1 MATELSIVI
10 SASAMIGGAMS
21 AIRTLT
27 GGLDSVRRSS
37 NILGNEQ
44 SRLRSEI
51 DRLGTSSAVP
61 ALQRQYERLGNTM
74 RGIRMNAVQQVG
86 IQTRLENNRQAR
98 ANMQGEVM
106 GLVGAGLTLAAPVK
120 LAIDFESSMADVKKV
135 VDFGDNP
142 VVAKKQFQELSDEIL
157 HLSTIRPMSAND
169 IAQIVALGGQSGI
182 ARGEL
187 MKFADDAVKMGV
199 AFDVSAQQAG
209 QSMAEM
215 RTAFGM
221 NQTQVVELA
230 DQINHLG
237 NNTPAAAKSIMEIVQ
252 RVGAFGEVAGSSAG
266 AIAAVGATIRGMG
279 VADEVAATGIK
290 NMFLALG
297 KGENA
302 TKGQK
307 AAWEKLGLDHE
318 QIAKDMQTNAEETT
332 LKVLE
337 SISKLEKHEQ
347 GQVLESLFGSE
358 SLLAIAP
365 LLSQLDTLKG
375 NLDKVSDSTQYAGSM
390 NKEYEAR
397 AQTTAN
403 NIQFLKNNMVHLGIT
418 IGSVVLPALNG
429 LINDLKPVIE
439 KVIAFAKANP
449 VLISALFKVVATL
462 FAFKVGSLAV
472 RFGLNLLFGG
482 FLSVYGSL
490 LKVSGAFKIVNASI
504 SLFKIGRAVSALRLF
519 GLSARQARTAIKLF
533 TGGFGFI
540 KAAFS
545 GISGFVLKAGAMIG
559 KALMGIVRV
568 AMVAGKAMLTNPI
581 VLAGVLIAGVAYLI
595 WRNWDTIKPK
605 LVEFWTAITQA
616 ASAAWQW
623 LVGIWSGFS
632 AWFGGLWTG
641 ITTWVSGVWT
651 GIVNGASAA
660 WQWLVG
666 IWSGFT
672 AWFGSLWTGITA
684 WASNAWATITTG
696 ASTAWG
702 WLVGIWG
709 GAVAWFAG
717 LWASVQAAAV
727 GVWTGITGFIG
738 SVWAN
743 IRGLVSA
750 GVQGLMA
757 IIRGFSPVSAFSTA
771 FSAVWG
777 FLGGL
782 VGRFRTFGVNIIQ
795 GLIGGI
801 KSMAGAVVRAI
812 SSTVGNVPATAKRM
826 LGINSPSRVFRQ
838 FGAWVSEGLAIGI
851 DKGGQKPV
859 SAIGSVASGITA
871 NFGAKMGNLSAQ
883 ISTSVG
889 EHQARMTSTNATNS
903 QSQGSITI
911 HFNPTI
917 NAGGGD
923 VGKIERALQISQAE
937 FEKMFARMQQDKL
950 RRAY

>member
-44 SRLRSEI
+44 RRLRSEI

-142 VVAKKQFQELSDEIL
+142 VIAKKQFQELSDEIL

-397 AQTTAN
+397 AETTAN
-403 NIQFLKNNMVHLGIT
+403 NIQLLKNNMVHLGIT

-439 KVIAFAKANP
+439 KIIAFAKANP

-504 SLFKIGRAVSALRLF
+504 SLFKMGRAVSALRLF

-581 VLAGVLIAGVAYLI
+581 VLIGMLIAGVAYLI
-595 WRNWDTIKPK
+595 YKNWDTIKPM
-605 LVEFWTAITQA
+605 LVGFWQSITQA
-616 ASAAWQW
+616 AEGAWQW
-623 LVGIWSGFS
+623 LVGIWNGFT
-632 AWFGGLWTG
+632 AWFASLWTG

-651 GIVNGASAA
+651 GIVNAASAA

-672 AWFGSLWTGITA
+672 TWFGGLWTGITA
-684 WASNAWATITTG
+684 WASNAWTAITTG
-696 ASTAWG
+696 ASTAWS
-702 WLVGIWG
+702 WLVGVWG
-709 GAVAWFAG
+709 GAVAWFSG

-750 GVQGLMA
+750 GVQGLMTV
-757 IIRGFSPVSAFSTA
+757 IRGFSPVSAFSTA

-777 FLGGL
+777 FLSGL

-801 KSMAGAVVRAI
+801 KSMAGAVVGAI
-812 SSTVGNVPATAKRM
+812 SSTVGNVAGTAKRM

-838 FGAWVSEGLAIGI
+838 FGSWVSEGLAIGI

-859 SAIGSVASGITA
+859 SAIGSVASGVTA

-883 ISTSVG
+883 IGTSVG
-889 EHQARMTSTNATNS
+889 EHQARMTNANATNS
-903 QSQGSITI
+903 QSQGNITI

-917 NAGGGD
+917 NANGGD
-923 VGKIERALQISQAE
+923 VGKIERALQLSQAE
-937 FEKMFARMQQDKL
+937 FEKMFNRMQQDKA

>member
-1 MATELSIVI
+1 MATELSIVM
-10 SASAMIGGAMS
+10 SASAMIGSAMS

-44 SRLRSEI
+44 RRLRGEI
-51 DRLGTSSAVP
+51 DRLGSSSAVP
-61 ALQRQYERLGNTM
+61 KLQRQYEKLGETM
-74 RGIRMNAVQQVG
+74 RGLRTNAVKQTA

-98 ANMQGEVM
+98 ADMQGEIM
-106 GLVGAGLTLAAPVK
+106 GLVGAGFTLSVPIK

-135 VDFGDNP
+135 VDFGDDP
-142 VVAKKQFQELSDEIL
+142 VIAKKQFQELSDEIL

-182 ARGEL
+182 ARSEL
-187 MKFADDAVKMGV
+187 MKFTDDAVKMGV

-237 NNTPAAAKSIMEIVQ
+237 NNTPAAAQGIMNIVQ

-279 VADEVAATGIK
+279 VNEEIAATGIK

-302 TKGQK
+302 TKSQRT
-307 AAWEKLGLDHE
+307 AYQKLGLDSE
-318 QIAKDMQTNAEETT
+318 QVAKDMQVNAEETT

-365 LLSQLDTLKG
+365 LLSQLDTLRG
-375 NLDKVSDSTQYAGSM
+375 NLGKVADSTQYAGSM

-403 NIQFLKNNMVHLGIT
+403 NLQMLKGHMTALGIA

-429 LINDLKPVIE
+429 LINDLKPAIE
-439 KVIAFAKANP
+439 TVIAFAKANP
-449 VLISALFKVVATL
+449 ELIATLFKVGAVL
-462 FAFKVGSLAV
+462 FGLKAGSLAA
-472 RFGLNLLFGG
+472 RFGFNLLFGG
-482 FLSVYGSL
+482 LLSVTGMFARTAGTVRL
-490 LKVSGAFKIVNASI
+490 LSASFQ
-504 SLFKIGRAVSALRLF
+504 LFKMGRAVSALRLF
-519 GLSARQARTAIKLF
+519 GLSARQARIAISLF
-533 TGGFGFI
+533 NGGLNLI
-540 KAAFS
+540 RS
-545 GISGFVLKAGAMIG
+545 GAIGFVSVLG
-559 KALMGIVRV
+559 KIMGFARLFSSSLVSVGIKVGQAFMTIVRV
-568 AMVAGKAMLTNPI
+568 VAVARRAMLTNPI
-581 VLAGVLIAGVAYLI
+581 VLIGMAIAGVAYLI
-595 WRNWDTIKPK
+595 YKNWDTIKPM
-605 LVEFWTAITQA
+605 LVGFWQSITQA
-616 ASAAWQW
+616 ANGVWQW
-623 LVGIWSGFS
+623 LVGIWSSFT
-632 AWFGGLWTG
+632 AWFGGLW
-641 ITTWVSGVWT
+641 
-651 GIVNGASAA
+651 A
-660 WQWLVG
+660 
-666 IWSGFT
+666 
-672 AWFGSLWTGITA
+672 GITA
-684 WASNAWATITTG
+684 WASNAWTAITTG

-709 GAVAWFAG
+709 GAVAWFSG

-801 KSMAGAVVRAI
+801 KSMAGAVTSAI
-812 SSTVGNVPATAKRM
+812 SSVVGNVAGRAKSM

-838 FGAWVSEGLAIGI
+838 FGSWVSEGLAIGI

-859 SAIGSVASGITA
+859 SAIGSVASGVTA

-889 EHQARMTSTNATNS
+889 EHQARMTNTNAINS
-903 QSQGSITI
+903 QSQGNITI

-923 VGKIERALQISQAE
+923 VGKIERALQLSQAE
-937 FEKMFARMQQDKL
+937 FEKMFNRMQQDKL